1 MTLPIAIIGL
11 GGHGRVVLEALR
23 AAGAEV
29 IAATDLNPQKAVA
42 NELGIELLKDEE
54 LLNRFS
60 PDEVQLVSG
69 IGSIVPCDCHSAR
82 SRSIHRFRDVGYRF
96 TGVRHP
102 FVWISPSAKIS
113 PTGQVHAGSIIQAG
127 AVVEDFS
134 IVNTRASIDHDC
146 FIEAMCH
153 IGPGAILSGNVI
165 VGEGTHLG
173 TGCQVI
179 QGVKLGKHCFVG
191 AGATVVRDVAD
202 GQYVRGT
209 PAKPFVPTSRTTEI

>member
-1 MTLPIAIIGL
+1 MTMPIAIIGL

-23 AAGAEV
+23 AAGREV
-29 IAATDLNPQKAVA
+29 VAATDLNPQKSVA
-42 NELGIELLKDEE
+42 DELGIDLLRDEE
-54 LLNRFS
+54 FLYRFS
-60 PDEVQLVSG
+60 PEEVQLVSG
-69 IGSIVPCDCHSAR
+69 IGSIVPCDFHNSR
-82 SRSIHRFRDVGYRF
+82 SRSIHRFRDAGYQF
-96 TGVRHP
+96 AGVRHP

-113 PTGQVHAGSIIQAG
+113 PTGQIHAGSIVQAG
-127 AVVEDFS
+127 AVVGDFS

-153 IGPGAILSGNVI
+153 VGPGAILSGSVV

-179 QGVKLGKHCFVG
+179 QGVKLGKYCFIA

-209 PAKPFVPTSRTTEI
+209 PAKPFVPSSRPTET